1 MVPQPTGDK
10 NHCGPVHIKG
20 NALHSMKYPY
30 LILLTSIALAGCFD
44 GDSDGSDTQRGQVT
58 PTGIKGLSYQ
68 TASQTGTT
76 DEQGHYRFYEGE
88 RLQLKVGDLLIA
100 DGVPA
105 REVITPLEFVE
116 AARTY
121 LQTPLT
127 NDEGLLTHK
136 LREDQAL
143 EGREFSKEI
152 INRTRMLLAL
162 NWEENLEDGD
172 GIDIRDRVIEQVN
185 ALLPY
190 LEGEIDY
197 SQSIDVFAVNTDEAV
212 SPANVLLDQ
221 ICFAEEDSELCE
233 EPPTDAEIDAAPPQ
247 PDDEEPD
254 PDIEYKEQLENKRDR
269 ILNARRSLSDASEED
284 AIDYLRRELRLASAQ
299 FDNQYYLKNQTAE
312 IPASDTSIKTVTV
325 EPIGDAP
332 PVIRMEAKSTN
343 PEVVAINAVDW
354 QSSAVEFYVTGD
366 SGQEAEI
373 LVNFQTEDSYRWV
386 KKQLRVVVQ

>member
-1 MVPQPTGDK
+1 
-10 NHCGPVHIKG
+10 
-20 NALHSMKYPY
+20 MKYPH

-44 GDSDGSDTQRGQVT
+44 SEDGTDTRQGQIT
-58 PTGIKGLSYQ
+58 PTGIEGLSYQ

-88 RLQLKVGDLLIA
+88 QLQIKVGDLLIA
-100 DGVPA
+100 EGVPA
-105 REVITPLEFVE
+105 KDVITPLEFVPE
-116 AARTY
+116 ARTY

-136 LREDQAL
+136 LREDLAL
-143 EGREFSKEI
+143 EGRPFSNEI

-162 NWEENLEDGD
+162 NWEDNLEDGD
-172 GIDIRDRVIEQVN
+172 GIDIRDRVTEQLN

-190 LEGEIDY
+190 LEGEIDF
-197 SQSIDVFAVNTDEAV
+197 SQTIDQFALSTDDAV

-233 EPPTDAEIDAAPPQ
+233 EPPTEAEIDAAPEQ
-247 PDDEEPD
+247 PDGEEPD
-254 PDIEYKEQLENKRDR
+254 PDIEYSEQLQNKRDR
-269 ILNARRSLSDASEED
+269 ILNARRSLSDVTED
-284 AIDYLRRELRLASAQ
+284 DATDYLLRELRLASAQ
-299 FDNQYYLKNQTAE
+299 FDNQYYLKEQTAR

-332 PVIRMEAKSTN
+332 AVIRMEAKSTN
-343 PEVVAINAVDW
+343 PEVVMVNAVDW
-354 QSSAVEFYVTGD
+354 QSSAVEFFVTGE
-366 SGQEAEI
+366 SGQEGEI

>member
-1 MVPQPTGDK
+1 
-10 NHCGPVHIKG
+10 
-20 NALHSMKYPY
+20 MKYPH

-44 GDSDGSDTQRGQVT
+44 GDGDNSDTQRGQIT

-68 TASQTGTT
+68 TASQAGTT
-76 DEQGHYRFYEGE
+76 DEQGYYRFYEGE
-88 RLQLKVGDLLIA
+88 QLQIRVGDLLIA
-100 DGVPA
+100 EGVP
-105 REVITPLEFVE
+105 VKDVVTPLEFVPD
-116 AARTY
+116 ARTY

-127 NDEGLLTHK
+127 SDEGLLTHK
-136 LREDQAL
+136 LREEQAL
-143 EGREFSKEI
+143 EGRPFSNEI
-152 INRTRMLLAL
+152 INRTRLLLAL
-162 NWEENLEDGD
+162 NWEDNLEDGD

-190 LEGEIDY
+190 LEGEIDF
-197 SQSIDVFAVNTDEAV
+197 SQSIDQFALSTDSAM

-233 EPPTDAEIDAAPPQ
+233 EPPTQEEIDAAPPQ

-254 PDIEYKEQLENKRDR
+254 PDIEYSEQLENKRDR

-284 AIDYLRRELRLASAQ
+284 ATEYLRRELRLASAQ
-299 FDNQYYLKNQTAE
+299 FDNQYYLKEQTAE

-332 PVIRMEAKSTN
+332 AVIRMEAKSTN
-343 PEVVAINAVDW
+343 PEVVAVNAVDW
-354 QSSAVEFYVTGD
+354 QSSAVEFFVTGD
-366 SGQEAEI
+366 SGQEGEI
-373 LVNFQTEDSYRWV
+373 LVNFRTEDSYRWV